1 MDKILQ
7 TGLSAGMSATSG
19 LHSSKPTRPDPKYD
33 GTHLLPQSFCPDAR
47 ARCSVPTKNGK
58 PIQMSYISIGAWSWG
73 DSATWHWK
81 PEELS
86 AVKEAWKLLYAE
98 GINFIDTAEAY
109 GDGKSEEIVGE
120 LVEGLPRDSFVI
132 QTKWLG
138 LPAAPTNILQFSDAP
153 FKSLETMVK
162 RMKLEYVDILLV
174 HGHIHW
180 QDMSTVAQSLAKCV
194 DQGLAR
200 TVGVANYSLEDYKH
214 MRHELAKYD
223 IPLAIN
229 QCEFNVL
236 RRIPELIGDM
246 AAYREMGV
254 QFQSYSSLAQGRL
267 TGKYNKEHPPPST
280 YRFSNYDME
289 DIQPTLAVLEKIGM
303 KRGKKPAAVA
313 LNYNLSKG
321 ALPVVGIRNPDQ
333 AEQALEA
340 LGWRL
345 TEDEVRMIDH
355 RSFIGKKT
363 MLWQQG

>member
-7 TGLSAGMSATSG
+7 TGLSAGMAATSG
-19 LHSSKPTRPDPKYD
+19 LHSSKPSRPDPKYD
-33 GTHLLPQSFCPDAR
+33 GKHLLPQSFCPDAL
-47 ARCSVPTKNGK
+47 ARYSVPTKGGK
-58 PIQMSYISIGAWSWG
+58 PIEMSYISIGAWSWG

-86 AVKEAWKLLYAE
+86 AVKEAWMHLYE
-98 GINFIDTAEAY
+98 QGINFIDTAEAY
-109 GDGKSEEIVGE
+109 GNGKSEEIVGE
-120 LVEGLPRDSFVI
+120 LVNGLPRDSFVV

-138 LPAAPTNILQFSDAP
+138 LPVAPTNILHSSDAP
-153 FKSLETMVK
+153 FKSLETIVK

-174 HGHIHW
+174 HGHIHS
-180 QDMSTVAQSLAKCV
+180 QNISTVTKSLAKCV

-200 TVGVANYSLEDYKH
+200 TVGVANYSLEDFKD
-214 MRHELAKYD
+214 MRKELAKYD
-223 IPLAIN
+223 IPLVIN
-229 QCEFNVL
+229 QCEFNIL
-236 RRIPELIGDM
+236 RRVPELDGDM
-246 AAYREMGV
+246 SAYREMGV

-267 TGKYNKEHPPPST
+267 TGKYNAEHPPPST

-289 DIQPTLAVLEKIGM
+289 DIQPTLAVLEKIGT

-313 LNYNLSKG
+313 LNYNLSRG
-321 ALPVVGIRNPDQ
+321 ALPVVGIRNLAQ

-345 TEDEVRMIDH
+345 TEDEVKMIDQN
-355 RSFIGKKT
+355 SFIGKKT